1 MATIDLGK
9 IKQVWRGTWS
19 NSPNPAYSVDDLVEY
34 TDTGVT
40 STYIAVSTPGSQVP
54 SSGGSV
60 QSNWNL
66 VAKGTADPI
75 PQQSG
80 NAGKALVTDGSAVSW
95 GDGGAWTKIA
105 GGVGPNPGSSAG
117 IQLTNIFSDSYK
129 FYKVLF
135 SFRQDDWT
143 RIRFIKASDNN
154 PQSAANYTWSIWHT
168 QINAD
173 TYNHQGSNNQTD
185 FPGNYWNAT
194 DSGYCLTELTFFH
207 PYASSVK
214 TGCSIVATFNEGA
227 TFHAHH
233 GGVVYGNAES
243 HSGVEIWGS
252 AGDILSST
260 NFNYIVLGAKV

>member
-34 TDTGVT
+34 TDSGVT

-66 VAKGTADPI
+66 VAKGVADPI
-75 PQQSG
+75 PSQSG
-80 NAGKALVTDGSAVSW
+80 NAGKALVTNGSTVSW

-117 IQLTNIFSDSYK
+117 IQLTNIFSDTYN
-129 FYKVLF
+129 FYKVLY

-143 RIRFIKASDNN
+143 RIRFIKASDGN
-154 PQSAANYTWSIWHT
+154 PQSAANYTWSIWHG

-173 TYNHQGSNNQTD
+173 VTNHQGGNNNTD
-185 FPGNYWNAT
+185 FTAMYWNGT
-194 DSGYCLTELTFFH
+194 DSGFSLCELQLWH
-207 PYASSVK
+207 PYASSIK
-214 TGCSIVATFNEGA
+214 TGCKIHSAFNEGS
-227 TFHAHH
+227 TLHTHT
-233 GGVVYGNAES
+233 GGAVYDVAEA
-243 HSGVEIWGS
+243 HSGLEIWGS

-260 NFNYIVLGAKV
+260 NFNYIVLGAKI